1 LGYTNV
7 SERGLTAT
15 LKKKIGFLSRPIN
28 PEQACALYIP
38 DGSPGLVSDKS
49 KEGDGG
55 GNSAGSKKDKE

>member
-1 LGYTNV
+1 M

-15 LKKKIGFLSRPIN
+15 LKKKTHSFREPIN
-28 PEQACALYIP
+28 PVQACAPYIP
-38 DGSPGLVSDKS
+38 DGSPGFVSDKS

>member
-1 LGYTNV
+1 MP
-7 SERGLTAT
+7 
-15 LKKKIGFLSRPIN
+15 KKKTHFFRQLID

-38 DGSPGLVSDKS
+38 DGSPGFVSDKS